1 MKKFILLFFLIGL
14 VPKLK
19 AQDAHLSM
27 YDAAPLFL
35 NSGMTGVF
43 EGKWRVHAQYR
54 TQWKSVN
61 FKPYTSALV
70 SFDMPV
76 RKWGF
81 GVQIHNF
88 RAGYGNFNVLQG
100 LVSAAYNMSLDKRRF
115 NNLSFGIQAGA
126 MQKSV
131 EYQLL
136 SFNNQ
141 YTLNNGGEF
150 NTSLVSGETFGA
162 QSMIVP
168 VANASLLYYY
178 ARQQSKLNPFVGISA
193 FNLLQPNESFFGQDN
208 RLPMRFYAH
217 IGTRINITE
226 LFYLLP
232 KVLVMQQ
239 EKFNEQ
245 TFALEAGY
253 FLKGSETY
261 LLGGLIYRAKDA
273 AIATFGVKK
282 ENFIVKLGYDVN
294 VSSLSTVS
302 TGRGGF
308 ELSFTYVNGKNK
320 TKVDKICPRL

>member
-1 MKKFILLFFLIGL
+1 
-14 VPKLK
+14 
-19 AQDAHLSM
+19 
-27 YDAAPLFL
+27 
-35 NSGMTGVF
+35 
-43 EGKWRVHAQYR
+43 
-54 TQWKSVN
+54 
-61 FKPYTSALV
+61 
-70 SFDMPV
+70 
-76 RKWGF
+76 
-81 GVQIHNF
+81 
-88 RAGYGNFNVLQG
+88 
-100 LVSAAYNMSLDKRRF
+100 MSLDKRRY

-162 QSMIVP
+162 QSMVVP

-178 ARQQSKLNPFVGISA
+178 ARQQSKLNPFIGISA

-217 IGTRINITE
+217 VGTRINITE

-232 KVLVMQQ
+232 KVLIMQQ

-261 LLGGLIYRAKDA
+261 LLGGVIYRMKDA

-294 VSSLSTVS
+294 VSSLTSVS

-320 TKVDKICPRL
+320 PKVDKICPRL